1 MRPSSWRSPQ
11 LEIEVVSETGLAV
24 GTADVV
30 AVAAPA
36 ALAAGAAGAAG
47 VAGVADVAAV
57 AMAVAV
63 VDEELGP

>member
-36 ALAAGAAGAAG
+36 ALAAGAAG

>member
-1 MRPSSWRSPQ
+1 MRPSSWSPQ

-36 ALAAGAAGAAG
+36 APAALAAGA
-47 VAGVADVAAV
+47 AGVADVAAV

-63 VDEELGP
+63 VDGELGP